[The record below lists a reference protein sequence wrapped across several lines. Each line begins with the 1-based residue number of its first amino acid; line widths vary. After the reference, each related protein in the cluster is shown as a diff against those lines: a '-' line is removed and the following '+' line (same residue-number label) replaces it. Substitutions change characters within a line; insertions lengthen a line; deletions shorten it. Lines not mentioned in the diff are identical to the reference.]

1 MKRVSIMI
9 ITGLS
14 GSGKSTA
21 LKALED
27 IGFFCV
33 DNMPVQLLPKF
44 LELRSAGASEVQRL
58 AVGMDSRERE
68 FAAMHADVFARLK
81 EDGYRIEVLF
91 LEASD
96 DALISRFSQTR
107 RHHPLSH
114 KASLRDNIQAE
125 RELLKEVRDAA
136 DKVIDT
142 SFLTVHQLRELIIH
156 HGHKGATAGNM
167 RIGIISFGFKYGV
180 PQETD
185 LMADVRFIPNPY
197 FLPELKKLDGRD
209 ERVRGFVLKWEETK
223 RFLGIYLSMLDFL
236 IPLYEKEGKAYL
248 TISVGCTGGRHRS
261 VAVSEE
267 MFGCLQKNGREISIL
282 HRDIDLA

>member
-27 IGFFCV
+27 MGFFCV
-33 DNMPVQLLPKF
+33 DNMPVVLLPKF

-58 AVGMDSRERE
+58 AVGMDLRERE
-68 FAAMHADVFARLK
+68 FASKHAEVFAGLK
-81 EDGYRIEVLF
+81 EEGYRIEVLF
-91 LEASD
+91 LEAGD
-96 DALISRFSQTR
+96 DALLSRFSQTR

-114 KASLRDNIQAE
+114 KASLRDNINAE

-142 SFLTVHQLRELIIH
+142 SFLTVHQLREMIIH
-156 HGHKGATAGNM
+156 HGHKGSFAGNM

-197 FLPELKKLDGRD
+197 FIPELKKLDGRD

-223 RFLGIYLSMLDFL
+223 QFLRIYISMIDFL

-261 VAVSEE
+261 VAVSAE
-267 MFGCLQKNGREISIL
+267 MFGYLQQSGRDISIL